1 MTFNRV
7 SLCHEMHGTSIV
19 LCARGYKAS
28 RDSLC
33 RRSAAT
39 SSFTFV
45 SHSLLYRSS
54 RCTFRLQLRLPC
66 LQLLLPP
73 GQWVTRSVNVEFAY
87 KQYLNHKPCQ
97 CNPCEDFCPEY
108 LRYPA
113 SEDPSCPISPSSSA
127 YCDGVPKQDDENVY
141 LCGNYR
147 LGPVKLPSM
156 VPVANLVES
165 YDRLGGLCP
174 AQFLGNWTD
183 EKGSFRYPE
192 ETGGYVTDIHCKR
205 IKGTV
210 RLQKG
215 TLLDRFGGETGN
227 FLSPKGAP
235 YTQRALPPANL
246 NNNRNNASDYPN
258 GYHVY
263 EVVKAF
269 EVYAGPIAE
278 WFGQPGGGTQYVL
291 LIFFYHFP
299 L

>member
-1 MTFNRV
+1 
-7 SLCHEMHGTSIV
+7 MHIP
-19 LCARGYKAS
+19 L
-28 RDSLC
+28 
-33 RRSAAT
+33 AAK
-39 SSFTFV
+39 V
-45 SHSLLYRSS
+45 AL
-54 RCTFRLQLRLPC
+54 
-66 LQLLLPP
+66 
-73 GQWVTRSVNVEFAY
+73 FATVAIAWPVGN
-87 KQYLNHKPCQ
+87 K
-97 CNPCEDFCPEY
+97 
-108 LRYPA
+108 
-113 SEDPSCPISPSSSA
+113 
-127 YCDGVPKQDDENVY
+127 DDENVY

-183 EKGSFRYPE
+183 EKGSFRYPK

-263 EVVKAF
+263 EV
-269 EVYAGPIAE
+269 

-291 LIFFYHFP
+291 LMLLLFFS